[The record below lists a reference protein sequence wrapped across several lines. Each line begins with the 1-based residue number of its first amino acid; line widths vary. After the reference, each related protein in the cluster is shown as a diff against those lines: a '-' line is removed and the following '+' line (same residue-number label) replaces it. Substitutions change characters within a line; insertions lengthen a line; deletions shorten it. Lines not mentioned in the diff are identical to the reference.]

1 MTTRRIFTPGFISV
15 FALLLATP
23 AAAVAEQVEVEV
35 WAIRATKKNAEVSP
49 ELRPHVDRLKKLGHT
64 GFKLERR
71 DAGKVEV
78 GKEFRAGLIG
88 AHSAAVTPTKR
99 TGDKVEMKI
108 VIKDGDKVIL
118 NTSVTLTAGQSQIIF
133 GPELPGGDTLV
144 VAVSGR

>member
-1 MTTRRIFTPGFISV
+1 MTTQRVLTPGFIAALS
-15 FALLLATP
+15 LLLAVP
-23 AAAVAEQVEVEV
+23 AAALAETVDVEV

-64 GFKLERR
+64 GFMLERR

-78 GKEFRAGLIG
+78 GKEFRAGLIA

-99 TGDKVEMKI
+99 TGNKVDMKI
-108 VIKDGDKVIL
+108 VVNDGDKIIL